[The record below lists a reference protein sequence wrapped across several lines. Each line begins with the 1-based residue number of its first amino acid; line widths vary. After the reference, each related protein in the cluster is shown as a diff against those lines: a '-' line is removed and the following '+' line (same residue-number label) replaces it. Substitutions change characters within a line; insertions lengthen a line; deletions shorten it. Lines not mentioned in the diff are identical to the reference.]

1 MKEVMAQLSSELC
14 VLDISA
20 RVLILMLRPNV
31 IQIPPT
37 LVLRNS
43 YTRVE
48 GEVSTN
54 PIEELEE
61 TIASLKDSS
70 GIILDSKLR
79 EHLILL
85 LLNHWAVMYVFQDM
99 FQIICEYSESYVR
112 NIFPSCL
119 FVFDGRIILKLESTK
134 SHKNEFVSNCW

>member
-1 MKEVMAQLSSELC
+1 MAQLSSELC

-20 RVLILMLRPNV
+20 RVSMLMLRPNV
-31 IQIPPT
+31 IQIPPHSSV

-43 YTRVE
+43 DTRVE

-54 PIEELEE
+54 PTEELEK

-70 GIILDSKLR
+70 GIILDSKLH

-85 LLNHWAVMYVFQDM
+85 LLNHWGLCFSRY
-99 FQIICEYSESYVR
+99 
-112 NIFPSCL
+112 
-119 FVFDGRIILKLESTK
+119 
-134 SHKNEFVSNCW
+134 VSNYLIL